1 MLIEWG
7 QTGGQTPCISLSMHQ
22 GLTSGLTLFLQMATN
37 FIERYSL
44 WLLITLQILIW
55 GLIAPAFHTALPL
68 DVAELMTLSG
78 EGVIANYKHPNI
90 PGLLLDL
97 FIFVTGSVDVVYLL
111 SQLSIVGAYIA
122 IYKLS
127 SDFIGKQKA
136 LLATLLTSSIFYYHW
151 PTPEFNHNVLQLP
164 LWAAATLFAWRAVTS
179 QKLGYWLALGV
190 VAGAMVWTKYSAGI
204 LLFWIFIWLLVSS
217 AGRQSFK
224 GFGPW
229 LTGLIF
235 IAIALPQVLYL
246 IESEFLPIHYAS
258 GRASIGGVSDS
269 LSFLGAQLA
278 DHLFFLILLLVG
290 GLLGRGALVSKAKH
304 CPEKTLF
311 LLLVVFAPVLMV
323 ALLPVLAGMGLKPM
337 WGTPM
342 FNYSGLVVL
351 YFLGGRLNDVRS
363 LRIILGSLLLLPLVG
378 TLYAVQ
384 HIYRADMSDKPM
396 RTLWPQAE
404 IAGELRSAFQSE
416 TGLPLQIVASTDWLG
431 GLIASAGGE
440 QLRVRIDADV
450 IKSPWVTDNDIA
462 ESGVLVAWLAG
473 QELPGSMN
481 DFIDIN
487 GFKPSDAKR
496 RSFIWHPS
504 KADKPIQIEYI
515 VIPPNQAKSPQ

>member
-1 MLIEWG
+1 M
-7 QTGGQTPCISLSMHQ
+7 
-22 GLTSGLTLFLQMATN
+22 N
-37 FIERYSL
+37 FIERSSL
-44 WLLITLQILIW
+44 RLLITLQILIW

-78 EGVIANYKHPNI
+78 EGVIANYKHPNL

-111 SQLSIVGAYIA
+111 SQLSIVAGYVA

-151 PTPEFNHNVLQLP
+151 PTPEFNHNVLQIP
-164 LWAAATLFAWRAVTS
+164 LWAAAILFAWRAVTT
-179 QKLGYWLALGV
+179 QKLGHWLALGI

-204 LLFWIFIWLLVSS
+204 LLFWIFIWLLASS

-235 IAIALPQVLYL
+235 VAIALPQALYL
-246 IESEFLPIHYAS
+246 IGSEFLPIHYAS
-258 GRASIGGVSDS
+258 GRASSGGVSDS

-278 DHLFFLILLLVG
+278 DHLFFVILLLVG
-290 GLLGRGALVSKAKH
+290 GLLGRGALVSEAKH

-311 LLLVVFAPVLMV
+311 LLLVVVAPVLMV
-323 ALLPVLAGMGLKPM
+323 ALLPVIAGMGLKPM

-342 FNYSGLVVL
+342 FNFTGLVVL
-351 YFLGGRLNDVRS
+351 YFAGGRLNEVRS
-363 LRIILGSLLLLPLVG
+363 RRVIISTLVLLPLIG
-378 TLYAVQ
+378 TLYVIQ

-404 IAGELRSAFQSE
+404 IAEKLRSDYESQA
-416 TGLPLQIVASTDWLG
+416 GVPLKIVAATDWLG
-431 GLIASAGGE
+431 GLITSSGGE
-440 QLRVRIDADV
+440 QLRVRVDGDL
-450 IKSPWVTDNDIA
+450 IKSPWVSDSDINKD
-462 ESGVLVAWLAG
+462 GVLIAWLSG
-473 QELPGSMN
+473 HSLPESMLAL
-481 DFIDIN
+481 IKQQ
-487 GFKPSDAKR
+487 GMSLSDARLKE
-496 RSFIWHPS
+496 FVWHPS

-515 VIPPNQAKSPQ
+515 VFPPNPAKSPQ